1 MMENAW
7 YIYALAIFAGIV
19 AGIINTLA
27 GSGSVVTL
35 PMLVLLGLPANV
47 ANATNRVGVAIKTSS
62 ASPLSSAAAR

>member
-27 GSGSVVTL
+27 GSG
-35 PMLVLLGLPANV
+35 
-47 ANATNRVGVAIKTSS
+47 RW
-62 ASPLSSAAAR
+62 